1 MNRLR
6 QFFARIQF
14 PRFRFSRQ
22 ESMALAVVFG
32 LYVVGLTWRHVQKAS
47 VPFDKEFYARIDSVT
62 GRNAMTLVPVG
73 LTVARDTVP
82 KPKKSADSLNSDQAS
97 GISDQAL
104 VPQSLKGG
112 EESGSG
118 RQMVSGRLN
127 VNRATVRQLTL
138 LPGIGPSL
146 AGRIVEYRE
155 VSGPFRSTSDL
166 VKVKGIGPKTLAKFE
181 GMIVVE

>member
-6 QFFARIQF
+6 QFFARI
-14 PRFRFSRQ
+14 RFSRQ

-32 LYVVGLTWRHVQKAS
+32 LYLVGLTWRHIQKAAI
-47 VPFDKEFYARIDSVT
+47 PFDEDFYARVDSVT
-62 GRNAMTLVPVG
+62 GGNALTLVPVG
-73 LTVARDTVP
+73 LAAARDTVP
-82 KPKKSADSLNSDQAS
+82 KPKKSAGNGQQSADSLNSDQA
-97 GISDQAL
+97 QEA
-104 VPQSLKGG
+104 
-112 EESGSG
+112 G
-118 RQMVSGRLN
+118 RQMVTGRLN

-155 VSGPFRSTSDL
+155 VSGLFRSTSEL